1 MFIEFNNKEFYTT
14 KDLALSIIGGKWKIP
29 IIYHLLQKEV
39 LRLSEF
45 ERLLPDIN
53 QRMLVRQLRELER
66 DLVIERV
73 VYQEMPPK
81 VEYKLTDI
89 GKRLDKVVYAIC
101 DWGDEFLEDLSK

>member
-1 MFIEFNNKEFYTT
+1 MLIEFNNKEFYTT

-53 QRMLVRQLRELER
+53 QRMLIRQLRELER
-66 DLVIERV
+66 DQVIERV
-73 VYQEMPPK
+73 VYQELPPK

-89 GKRLDKVVYAIC
+89 GKRLDNVVYAIC

>member
-1 MFIEFNNKEFYTT
+1 MLIEFNNKEFYTT

-66 DLVIERV
+66 DQVIKRI
-73 VYQEMPPK
+73 VYQELPPK

-89 GKRLDKVVYAIC
+89 GKRLDNVVYAIC

>member
-14 KDLALSIIGGKWKIP
+14 KDLALSIIGGKCKIP
-29 IIYHLLQKEV
+29 VIFH
-39 LRLSEF
+39 
-45 ERLLPDIN
+45 LLPDIN
-53 QRMLVRQLRELER
+53 QRMLIRQLRELER
-66 DLVIERV
+66 DRVIERV

-89 GKRLDKVVYAIC
+89 GKRLDNVVYAIC